1 MKTKTSEV
9 VTIDN
14 LIRKALM
21 EGYENTVIDKEKSDM
36 LLRLLLVWRKE
47 HENYIYD
54 VPDGTKEHG
63 P

>member
-36 LLRLLLVWRKE
+36 LFRLLLVWRKE
-47 HENYIYD
+47 HENYID
-54 VPDGTKEHG
+54 TVPDGTKEHG

>member
-14 LIRKALM
+14 LIRKSLM

-36 LLRLLLVWRKE
+36 LFKLLLVWRKE
-47 HENYIYD
+47 HENYIDD